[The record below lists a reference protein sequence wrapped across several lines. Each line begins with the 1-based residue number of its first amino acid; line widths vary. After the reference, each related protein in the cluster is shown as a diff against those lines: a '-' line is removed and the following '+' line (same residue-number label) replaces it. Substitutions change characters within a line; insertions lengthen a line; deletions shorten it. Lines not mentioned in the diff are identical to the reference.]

1 MSPVDAPPSRP
12 VSPWIVAPV
21 SGAVA
26 AALVIG
32 VGWMLGWPAI
42 QPASAPPAPQL
53 SAAIDGLTARVA
65 GLEPK
70 VGKPVSDPAAAART
84 EALEKTVAALR
95 TELAATRAQG
105 DKLASAVNEVKS
117 APRGDGTASPDL
129 SGIDERIAK
138 IESQMRTQSAEIAQQ
153 GNKLADAKADAKPAD
168 DMPLRRLVSAALLD
182 VRVRIGE
189 PYPAALAATKALAPN
204 PDVLKPLD
212 QFAEKGVPNA
222 NRLSTELL
230 ALVPKLQPAAQ
241 QNNATTTGT
250 GIVERLQAGAA
261 KLVKIER
268 TDTAGTDRGAVVA
281 RITAA
286 ALRNDFNEAR
296 RELKTLEPDRSRRGA
311 GLARTGRRARRRA
324 GRIPSIRGR
333 RHGCAR
339 QTGELRISMIRI
351 ILFLLL
357 IALGAAGA
365 AWIAEQTGDVV
376 LSWGSVKL
384 TTKLPVFVLG
394 LGIVIVAAMMLWAIL
409 RGVWRMP
416 ARMRKSRRER
426 RQARGRHAI
435 TQGLL
440 AIGHGDSTAARIHA
454 EAARKHA
461 AHDPLAL
468 LLHAQSAQLDGDR
481 EGAQRAFRAMAER
494 EDTRLLGLRGLFI
507 EAQRADDPVAAVMVA
522 EEALRMSP
530 SSSWASHAVL
540 GFCCAK
546 GDWAGA
552 LKILDNNQSAGLID
566 KATYRRQ
573 RGVLLT
579 ARALEL
585 EKVDRD
591 LARESVMEAVK
602 LAPTLVPA
610 AVLASKF
617 ESEAHQTRRSMRL
630 VETAWLA
637 QPHPDLADAYS
648 HVKLGDSARQRLV
661 RVETLAAKMPGHIE
675 GALAIARAAIDASE
689 FAKAREA
696 LAPFIAAPTQRVALL
711 MAEIERTEHGD
722 SGRARAWTLRAV
734 RALHDPAWT
743 ADGYVSDR
751 WRPVSPVTGR
761 LDAFQ
766 WQTPVAALP
775 SDKGGA
781 IESSPSR
788 KPCWRPRAAPS
799 CSSRQRT

>member
-1 MSPVDAPPSRP
+1 
-12 VSPWIVAPV
+12 
-21 SGAVA
+21 
-26 AALVIG
+26 
-32 VGWMLGWPAI
+32 
-42 QPASAPPAPQL
+42 
-53 SAAIDGLTARVA
+53 
-65 GLEPK
+65 
-70 VGKPVSDPAAAART
+70 
-84 EALEKTVAALR
+84 
-95 TELAATRAQG
+95 
-105 DKLASAVNEVKS
+105 
-117 APRGDGTASPDL
+117 
-129 SGIDERIAK
+129 
-138 IESQMRTQSAEIAQQ
+138 
-153 GNKLADAKADAKPAD
+153 
-168 DMPLRRLVSAALLD
+168 
-182 VRVRIGE
+182 
-189 PYPAALAATKALAPN
+189 
-204 PDVLKPLD
+204 
-212 QFAEKGVPNA
+212 
-222 NRLSTELL
+222 
-230 ALVPKLQPAAQ
+230 
-241 QNNATTTGT
+241 
-250 GIVERLQAGAA
+250 
-261 KLVKIER
+261 
-268 TDTAGTDRGAVVA
+268 
-281 RITAA
+281 
-286 ALRNDFNEAR
+286 
-296 RELKTLEPDRSRRGA
+296 
-311 GLARTGRRARRRA
+311 
-324 GRIPSIRGR
+324 
-333 RHGCAR
+333 
-339 QTGELRISMIRI
+339 MIRI

-357 IALGAAGA
+357 IALGAAGS
-365 AWIAEQTGDVV
+365 AWVAEQPGDVV

-384 TTKLPVFVLG
+384 TTTLPVFILAF
-394 LGIVIVAAMMLWAIL
+394 GIIVVVAMTLWAIL
-409 RGVWRMP
+409 RGVWRTP
-416 ARMRKSRRER
+416 ERMRRGRRER

-440 AIGHGDSTAARIHA
+440 AIGHGDSSAARIHA
-454 EAARKHA
+454 ETARKHA

-617 ESEAHQTRRSMRL
+617 ESEAHQVRRSMRL

-637 QPHPDLADAYS
+637 QPHPDLADAYA

-661 RVETLAAKMPGHIE
+661 RVETLASKMPGHIE

-751 WRPVSPVTGR
+751 WRPVSPVTGQ

-775 SDKGGA
+775 SDKGAA
-781 IESSPSR
+781 IESSPFEEAMLAT
-788 KPCWRPRAAPS
+788 PRRAVVLEPPKDVAPEEPAPSPVVPAPSAVPTLSAAPAPVAEQDNAPTPAAVEPAPAEATPAPS
-799 CSSRQRT
+799 PTPAESAPSRPAPLFRSRQDIPKSVPAPIPAVIPLVRAPDDPGVDEDGPADEFAEQIGPPKAQAGGWRGFLSRWGGD

>member
-1 MSPVDAPPSRP
+1 
-12 VSPWIVAPV
+12 
-21 SGAVA
+21 
-26 AALVIG
+26 
-32 VGWMLGWPAI
+32 
-42 QPASAPPAPQL
+42 
-53 SAAIDGLTARVA
+53 
-65 GLEPK
+65 
-70 VGKPVSDPAAAART
+70 
-84 EALEKTVAALR
+84 
-95 TELAATRAQG
+95 
-105 DKLASAVNEVKS
+105 
-117 APRGDGTASPDL
+117 
-129 SGIDERIAK
+129 
-138 IESQMRTQSAEIAQQ
+138 
-153 GNKLADAKADAKPAD
+153 
-168 DMPLRRLVSAALLD
+168 
-182 VRVRIGE
+182 
-189 PYPAALAATKALAPN
+189 
-204 PDVLKPLD
+204 
-212 QFAEKGVPNA
+212 
-222 NRLSTELL
+222 
-230 ALVPKLQPAAQ
+230 
-241 QNNATTTGT
+241 
-250 GIVERLQAGAA
+250 
-261 KLVKIER
+261 
-268 TDTAGTDRGAVVA
+268 
-281 RITAA
+281 
-286 ALRNDFNEAR
+286 
-296 RELKTLEPDRSRRGA
+296 
-311 GLARTGRRARRRA
+311 
-324 GRIPSIRGR
+324 
-333 RHGCAR
+333 
-339 QTGELRISMIRI
+339 MIRI

-357 IALGAAGA
+357 IALGAASA
-365 AWIAEQTGDVV
+365 AWIAEQPGDVV
-376 LSWGSVKL
+376 LSWGSLKF
-384 TTKLPVFVLG
+384 TTTLPVFVLG
-394 LGIVIVAAMMLWAIL
+394 LGIVAVVAVIMWAIL
-409 RGVWRMP
+409 RGVWRTP
-416 ARMRKSRRER
+416 ARMRKNQRER

-454 EAARKHA
+454 DAARRHA

-507 EAQRADDPVAAVMVA
+507 EAQRSDDPVAAVMVA

-540 GFCCAK
+540 GFCCAR

-591 LARESVMEAVK
+591 QSRDSVMEAVK

-617 ESEAHQTRRSMRL
+617 ESEAHQVRRSMRL

-637 QPHPDLADAYS
+637 QPHPDLADAYA
-648 HVKLGDSARQRLV
+648 HVKLGDSTRQRLV
-661 RVETLAAKMPGHIE
+661 RVETLAAKVPGHIE

-696 LAPFIAAPTQRVALL
+696 LAPFIAQPTQRVALL

-775 SDKGGA
+775 SDKGPA
-781 IESSPSR
+781 IEASPFEEAML
-788 KPCWRPRAAPS
+788 AAPHRAVVLEPPKDVEAEPS
-799 CSSRQRT
+799 PVVPAPAAEVAPSTPAPTTPAPVAEQDNAPPPAAAARETPPAEAAPEPAPAPSPPPAELASNRPAPLFRSRQDIPKAVPVPIPAVVPLIRAPDDPGVDDDGPADEFAEQIGPPKAQAGGWRGFLSRWGGN